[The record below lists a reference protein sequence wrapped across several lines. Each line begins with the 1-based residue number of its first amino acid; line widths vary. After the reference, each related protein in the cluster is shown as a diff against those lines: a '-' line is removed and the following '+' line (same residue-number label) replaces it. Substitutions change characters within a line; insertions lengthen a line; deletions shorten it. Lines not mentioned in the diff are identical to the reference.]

1 MFSGDFNEG
10 FDVFDEDNRED
21 FSHLVTTSKS
31 EPQQPS
37 LATQTMP
44 TSTPMR
50 APGQP
55 VLASQ
60 LGQVYAQ
67 TSQPALYPPA
77 RRGKGKGAKERAND
91 DQAQQV
97 REKLA
102 RDAQETTLRKA
113 ALANRQVR
121 DKLGRQAQEKQS
133 REMDVTMRDP
143 DDNHSRIQQPQKDV
157 VMRDHNGISQR
168 QMDAVMQS
176 VVDSVS
182 AQAALVPTI
191 TDEFEQDLQRE
202 VAYAPGLMAATEGEN
217 VVLSHQVRHQVALP
231 PNWNYTPISQHTP
244 QDPPAKT
251 YPFTLDPFQRLAT
264 YSIERG
270 ESVLVSAHT
279 SAGKTV
285 VAEFAIATSL
295 QNKQRVIYT
304 SPIKALSNQKYREL
318 SEEFKDVGLMTGD
331 VTLNPSASCLVM
343 TTEILRGMLYRGSEV
358 MREVAW
364 VIFDEIHYMRD
375 SERGVVWEETIILL
389 PPQCHYVFLSAT
401 IPNAMEFAE
410 WVCKNKEQPCHV
422 VYTDFRPTPL
432 QHYLFPSGGEGIYLV
447 VDEKGQFR
455 EDNFNQAL
463 AAIVEGNPKGKKN
476 GKSNPNNHSNKG
488 KGVDRQDNST
498 DGPSD
503 IYKIVKMVQ
512 VKNLYPVIVF
522 SFSKRECEAL
532 ALQMA
537 NLGFNSDREGKLV
550 LQVFNNAINSLS
562 EADRTLP
569 QIKHLLP
576 LLQRGIG
583 IHHAGLLPILK
594 EVIEILFQE
603 GLVKVLFAT
612 ETFSIGLNMPAKTVI
627 FTSVQKFD
635 GEKTRWV
642 SGGEYIQMSGRAG
655 RRGLDDRGVVIMM
668 IDQKMEPTVA
678 QGMVLGTA
686 DPLNSAFYL
695 SYYMILNLM
704 RIEGFSPEF
713 MLEHCFHQ
721 FQTSGDIPRI
731 KKELE
736 KWERVA
742 AEITFKPGK
751 EKSLREYHDLRVQLA
766 NCAKEIQAIVF
777 NPQYSLQYLQSG
789 RTVKIGFAKQSVGWG
804 VLLGCQKARPSPGK
818 KTVSSTDNNG
828 PEVAFILDLLL
839 PFPQGTTF
847 EYGSSGVV
855 VGFESP
861 PPRTGTKSVAF
872 ETVKVSLDSVQAI
885 GAPLISLPKDIRQR
899 ADARANA
906 FKAFLELQRR
916 FPDGIPMLDPIED
929 MGIQT
934 PALQRV
940 VRQVETLEALL
951 YKHPMANMSV
961 TGNREFY
968 ERFVKRSEA
977 QAKVRELKNTLRKA
991 VAVTQMTEL
1000 KNRKRVLR
1008 RLALTTSSDVVIVK
1022 GRVACEINTPDGLL
1036 LTELIFNGAFRELTV
1051 EQTVALMSCFCFHEM
1066 LDAPPTKLKEVLAG
1080 PYKLLQET
1088 AREIATIEVECRIP
1102 DVDVEAY
1109 VKRFKPDMMD
1119 VAFAWANGAT
1129 FEELITMT
1137 TAFEGSIIR
1146 MFRLLEEMMRQMAAA
1161 SKSLG
1166 NDQLEKKFT
1175 DGIKT
1180 IKRGVIFAAS
1190 LYLL

>member
-1 MFSGDFNEG
+1 MFSGDTDG

-21 FSHLVTTSKS
+21 FSHLNSTTNTSS
-31 EPQQPS
+31 QQPS
-37 LATQTMP
+37 
-44 TSTPMR
+44 
-50 APGQP
+50 
-55 VLASQ
+55 V
-60 LGQVYAQ
+60 
-67 TSQPALYPPA
+67 PAWSA
-77 RRGKGKGAKERAND
+77 KGKLTD
-91 DQAQQV
+91 
-97 REKLA
+97 
-102 RDAQETTLRKA
+102 
-113 ALANRQVR
+113 RQ
-121 DKLGRQAQEKQS
+121 L
-133 REMDVTMRDP
+133 REMEGHMQEP
-143 DDNHSRIQQPQKDV
+143 EDDIL
-157 VMRDHNGISQR
+157 
-168 QMDAVMQS
+168 MDTA
-176 VVDSVS
+176 
-182 AQAALVPTI
+182 AQADDIAPTI
-191 TDEFEQDLQRE
+191 TDAFEQDLQRE

-217 VVLSHQVRHQVALP
+217 VILSHQVRHQVALP
-231 PNWNYTPISQHTP
+231 PNWNYIPISQHVP
-244 QDPPAKT
+244 NDPPAKT

-295 QNKQRVIYT
+295 KNKQRVIYT

-331 VTLNPSASCLVM
+331 VTINPSASCLVM

-364 VIFDEIHYMRD
+364 VVFDEIHYMRD

-463 AAIVEGNPKGKKN
+463 AAIVEKPKNNKN
-476 GKSNPNNHSNKG
+476 SKGGPNKQNNNKV
-488 KGVDRQDNST
+488 KGADKQDNST

-503 IYKIVKMVQ
+503 IYKIIKMIQ

-537 NLGFNSDREGKLV
+537 NLGFNSDKEGELV
-550 LQVFNNAINSLS
+550 LQVFNNAISSLS
-562 EADRTLP
+562 EIDRTLP

-627 FTSVQKFD
+627 FTGVQKFD

-668 IDQKMEPTVA
+668 LDQKMEPAVA

-704 RIEGFSPEF
+704 RIEGFSPEY
-713 MLEHCFHQ
+713 MLEKCFYQ
-721 FQTSGDIPRI
+721 FQTSGDIPKI
-731 KKELE
+731 KQELE
-736 KWERVA
+736 KC
-742 AEITFKPGK
+742 
-751 EKSLREYHDLRVQLA
+751 EKSAARIAFTPPEEQSLERYHDLRIQLA
-766 NCAKEIQAIVF
+766 TCAKEIRSIVF
-777 NPQYSLQYLQSG
+777 NPVYSLQYLQSG
-789 RTVKIGFAKQSVGWG
+789 RIVNIAFDKQSVGWG
-804 VLLGCQKARPSPGK
+804 VLTGCQKARPGPGK
-818 KTVSSTDNNG
+818 KASDNSDVS
-828 PEVAFILDLLL
+828 FILDVLL
-839 PFPQGTTF
+839 PFPRDTKF
-847 EYGSSGVV
+847 EYGSGGLVIGIEDSGAQK
-855 VGFESP
+855 GKTSRQQLEF
-861 PPRTGTKSVAF
+861 TA
-872 ETVKVSLDSVQAI
+872 VKVSLDAVRYI
-885 GAPLISLPKDIRQR
+885 GAPLISLPKDIRQSSGS
-899 ADARANA
+899 RANA
-906 FKAFLELQRR
+906 FRALLELQRR
-916 FPDGIPMLDPIED
+916 CPDGIPILDPVED
-929 MGIQT
+929 MGIRT
-934 PALQRV
+934 PAFQRV
-940 VRQVETLEALL
+940 VRQVETLEELL
-951 YKHPMANMSV
+951 YQHPMADLRVDN
-961 TGNREFY
+961 NRAKY
-968 ERFVKRSEA
+968 EQFLERSDA
-977 QAKVRELKNTLRKA
+977 QAKVGTLKAKLRKA

-1000 KNRKRVLR
+1000 KDRKRVLR
-1008 RLALTTSSDVVIVK
+1008 RLAFTTTSDVVVVK

-1036 LTELIFNGAFRELTV
+1036 LTELIFNGAFRELTC
-1051 EQTVALMSCFCFHEM
+1051 EQIVAMMSCFCFQEK
-1066 LDAPPTKLKEVLAG
+1066 LDAAPTKLKEVLST
-1080 PYKLLQET
+1080 PFKLLQET
-1088 AREIATIEVECRIP
+1088 ARAIATVEVECRIP
-1102 DVDVEAY
+1102 DVDVDTY
-1109 VKRFKPDMMD
+1109 VQKFKPDMMD
-1119 VAFAWANGAT
+1119 VAFAWANGAS

-1137 TAFEGSIIR
+1137 DAFEGSIIR

-1161 SKSLG
+1161 CKALG
-1166 NDQLEKKFT
+1166 NEDLEKKFL
-1175 DGIKT
+1175 DGIKS
-1180 IKRGVIFAAS
+1180 IKRGVVFAAS
-1190 LYLL
+1190 LYLF